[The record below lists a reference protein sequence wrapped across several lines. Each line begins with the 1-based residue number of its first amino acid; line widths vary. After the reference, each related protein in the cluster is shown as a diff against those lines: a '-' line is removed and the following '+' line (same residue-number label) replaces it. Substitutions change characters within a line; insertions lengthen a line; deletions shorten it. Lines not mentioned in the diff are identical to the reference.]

1 MDTQGKENNYTN
13 PFSENFMDAATKF
26 WENTYK
32 LQTDAM
38 ENMSGFMNFFNTES
52 SRSKA
57 DHFLKMGGS
66 INKFAFSFFSNPEN
80 LSGFSGASEVIPV
93 LAMNMANHLT
103 AAFAEIQQLVADK
116 SSMVGKN
123 IKELNM
129 DDFNAGIFAI
139 WKELY
144 QSDFQKF
151 YNIPQLGIARNYQEQ
166 MNTAMDTGNQFFM
179 AFSEFMNLLLVPV
192 EKAGTSVMKTYQE
205 MVDKSEV
212 SDDPKA
218 IYKLWI
224 KTLEGFYMQLLQS
237 PEYSRALNCVIN
249 SHAEHKKARSQIQQA
264 LYQQFQIPTNKE
276 MDELYREIYEL
287 KKKIRLLEKKTA
299 VQEKPA
305 PKRKAAPRKTT
316 KTAAKKTT
324 PARKTTK
331 QTTAKAA
338 AETTGAAKKTA
349 STGKTAKPRT
359 PARAARKTTGADTK
373 K

>member
-1 MDTQGKENNYTN
+1 MDTQGKDNNFTN

-38 ENMSGFMNFFNTES
+38 ESMSGAMNFFNTES
-52 SRSKA
+52 SRSRA

-93 LAMNMANHLT
+93 LAMNMGNHLT
-103 AAFAEIQQLVADK
+103 AAFAEVQQLVADK
-116 SSMVGKN
+116 SSTMGKN

-144 QSDFQKF
+144 QSDFKKF

-166 MNTAMDTGNQFFM
+166 MNTTMDTGNQFFM
-179 AFSEFMNLLLVPV
+179 AFSEFMNLLMVPV
-192 EKAGTSVMKTYQE
+192 EKAGNSVMKTYQE
-205 MVDKSEV
+205 MVDKNEV

-237 PEYSRALNCVIN
+237 PEYSRSLNSVIN
-249 SHAEHKKARSQIQQA
+249 THAKHKEARSQIQQA
-264 LYQQFQIPTNKE
+264 LYQQLQIPTNKE
-276 MDELYREIYEL
+276 MDELYKEIYQL
-287 KKKIRLLEKKTA
+287 KKKIRLLEKKSA
-299 VQEKPA
+299 AQEKPVV
-305 PKRKAAPRKTT
+305 KKKAAPRKTT
-316 KTAAKKTT
+316 KAGAKKTT
-324 PARKTTK
+324 SARKPTAKTTAKTAGAGKTTK
-331 QTTAKAA
+331 PRTSARTAKKAA
-338 AETTGAAKKTA
+338 GA
-349 STGKTAKPRT
+349 G
-359 PARAARKTTGADTK
+359 TK